1 MLRLHGFLR
10 LTQELTKHSEILP
23 TGPIKRQDDSP
34 VSRRSKI
41 IICATFLAEAVF
53 ATIAKGSV
61 WLSSFCAL
69 SRVPWSDDEI
79 EGKVEKRARGLLACQ
94 VSECTSRCGFSPM
107 ENLSFS
113 MTRPIR
119 RDCVHFC
126 LIGTWLG
133 IRAIFIDYT
142 TQHDFCSLHED
153 R

>member
-1 MLRLHGFLR
+1 MDSWDWLNNPWQNTPKFCQLGRPNDGW
-10 LTQELTKHSEILP
+10 
-23 TGPIKRQDDSP
+23 QDDSP

-69 SRVPWSDDEI
+69 SRVPWSDEI

-94 VSECTSRCGFSPM
+94 VSECTSRCGFSSM

-113 MTRPIR
+113 MTWPIR
-119 RDCVHFC
+119 RDMIRYTRNFYR
-126 LIGTWLG
+126 LYYATWLLLSP
-133 IRAIFIDYT
+133 R
-142 TQHDFCSLHED
+142 